1 MNWANSTIPTSETI
15 PTSKTNMTKYFTI
28 DEANALLPRLTTL
41 LHEMIA
47 ARERIITDRP
57 NWEPVMD
64 KAHTNGGGERAK
76 KLYHDST
83 EIQVLLAELNEWGV
97 FIKDLDSGLV
107 DFPYLRDG
115 REVFLCWR
123 LDESRVAYWHDVDTG
138 FAGRQPL

>member
-1 MNWANSTIPTSETI
+1 
-15 PTSKTNMTKYFTI
+15 MTKYFTV

-47 ARERIITDRP
+47 ARERIISDRP

-76 KLYHDST
+76 KLYHDSI
-83 EIQVLLAELNEWGV
+83 EIQALLAELNEWGV

-107 DFPYLRDG
+107 DFPHLRDG

-123 LDESRVAYWHDVDTG
+123 LDEPRVAYWHDVDTG

>member
-1 MNWANSTIPTSETI
+1 MPR
-15 PTSKTNMTKYFTI
+15 YFTV

-64 KAHTNGGGERAK
+64 KAHTNGGGEGAK

-83 EIQVLLAELNEWGV
+83 QIQALLAELNEWGV

-107 DFPYLRDG
+107 DFPHLRDG

-123 LDESRVAYWHDVDTG
+123 MDEPRVAYWHDVDTG